1 MTHCNFCAVR
11 GAITVDSNNP
21 TAIASATLELLEG
34 IIQQNGLLPEDI
46 ISAFFTLT
54 RDLDASFPAAAAR
67 ELPGWNLIPMLCA
80 NEVAVRNELPMCIRV
95 MIHCYTPRARH
106 QIKHVYLRGAK
117 VLRPDLN

>member
-1 MTHCNFCAVR
+1 MTHRNVCAVR
-11 GAITVDSNNP
+11 GAITVDSNNSI
-21 TAIASATLELLEG
+21 AIASATLELLEG

-54 RDLDASFPAAAAR
+54 PDLDASFPASAAR

-95 MIHCYTPRARH
+95 MIHCYSPRARD